1 MSTGVRGV
9 HIDLPSKPLLQ
20 SPPMLDAKV
29 WWPLFPLLLLIVIVC
44 LTWALVLAVRGGH
57 DLRARWLQ
65 VGALT
70 CYLLAAVS
78 AVGSERGAVSANL
91 HRPFSLA
98 TQLCLLLALV
108 HRIFRMDLYSRSD
121 AYIITGLIVSGF
133 LQAGWSAFAVL
144 VVQNLVAGAPVWVM
158 IILYATG
165 ALST

>member
-108 HRIFRMDLYSRSD
+108 HHWRSPRR
-121 AYIITGLIVSGF
+121 ALRW
-133 LQAGWSAFAVL
+133 LNAAAWAGILADTALHVL
-144 VVQNLVAGAPVWVM
+144 MVRR
-158 IILYATG
+158 
-165 ALST
+165 